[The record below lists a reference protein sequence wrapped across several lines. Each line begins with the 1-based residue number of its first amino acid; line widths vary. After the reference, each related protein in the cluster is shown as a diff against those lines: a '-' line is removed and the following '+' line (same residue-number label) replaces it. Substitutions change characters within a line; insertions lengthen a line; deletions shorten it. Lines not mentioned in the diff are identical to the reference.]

1 MICKFY
7 LNEKE
12 DPLRQPCLT
21 QCCLVSRLVGG
32 TAAVTFHHEKGGR
45 TRARELETRNLKTL
59 LYCLN
64 SSNEHALLSQFKKME
79 QKILYLGLRF
89 KKIYISDKYIWKMGS
104 NMNTLKFYVNVIVFP
119 LK

>member
-1 MICKFY
+1 MVCKFY
-7 LNEKE
+7 LNKKE
-12 DPLRQPCLT
+12 DPLRP

-89 KKIYISDKYIWKMGS
+89 KKNIFLTNISGRW
-104 NMNTLKFYVNVIVFP
+104 VVI
-119 LK
+119 